1 MEKDSAALA
10 CDRAAGRHPAD
21 HLPELAA
28 IPPDSTPSRREAF
41 RFWLKL
47 GLISFGG
54 PAGQIAIMHREIVE
68 RRNWLAERPFM
79 NALNFCMLLPGP
91 EALQLAIY
99 LGWRFHGALGGV
111 VAGLCFIV
119 PAAAL
124 LLGLSFVYA
133 VHGSVPMI
141 AALLFGLQAT
151 VIALVLQALWRIGRR
166 ALSAP
171 THFLIA
177 AVAWAVMTWKL
188 APFPMLLLA
197 AAFAGALMRRAA
209 PQPAPV
215 TAISFPWRPLVAG
228 IALWAIPAAVVLS
241 LTGRDSLFTQVY
253 GFFTSAALVTF
264 GGAYAVLAWVSQQAV
279 EVHGWL
285 TQAQTVTGLALA
297 ETTPGPLIIVLQFI
311 GFMAGWNA
319 PGAAGPAATA
329 TTTALLASWATFL
342 PSFVFIL
349 VGAPYV
355 ERLTAIPRLASAL
368 AGITAAAVGVIASL
382 AGVFATAVF
391 FPAGPAAPE
400 WRAVAIAAVALLL
413 LLRTRLD
420 VLWIIAGGA
429 LAGFLVGFLK

>member
-1 MEKDSAALA
+1 MRA
-10 CDRAAGRHPAD
+10 DR
-21 HLPELAA
+21 LPELAA
-28 IPPDSTPSRREAF
+28 IPPISPLSRREAF

-47 GLISFGG
+47 GFISFGG

-68 RRNWLAERPFM
+68 RRGWLAERPFM
-79 NALNFCMLLPGP
+79 DALNFCMLLPGP
-91 EALQLAIY
+91 EALQLAIWI
-99 LGWRFHGALGGV
+99 GWRLHGPLGGV

-119 PAAAL
+119 PAAVL

-133 VHGSVPMI
+133 VHGSVPAI

-151 VIALVLQALWRIGRR
+151 VVALVLQALWRIARR

-171 THFLIA
+171 MHFVIA
-177 AVAWAVMTWKL
+177 AAAWAVMTWKL
-188 APFPMLLLA
+188 APFPVLLLA
-197 AAFAGALMRRAA
+197 AACAGALMRRQA
-209 PQPAPV
+209 PQSVAD
-215 TAISFPWRPLVAG
+215 TATIQFPWRALVAG
-228 IALWAIPAAVVLS
+228 IALWVIPGALVLS
-241 LTGRDSLFTQVY
+241 LAGRDSLYAQVY
-253 GFFTSAALVTF
+253 GFFTNAALVTF
-264 GGAYAVLAWVSQQAV
+264 GGAYSVLAWVNQQAV

-311 GFMAGWNA
+311 GYMAGWNS
-319 PGAAGPAATA
+319 PGAAGPALTA
-329 TTTALLASWATFL
+329 MTTALLTSWATFL

-355 ERLTAIPRLASAL
+355 ERLTAVPRLAGAL

-391 FPAGPAAPE
+391 SPAGPGATQWSP
-400 WRAVAIAAVALLL
+400 VAIAAVALLL
-413 LLRTRLD
+413 LLRTRID

-429 LAGFLVGFLK
+429 LAGVLVNFLA

>member
-1 MEKDSAALA
+1 MS
-10 CDRAAGRHPAD
+10 
-21 HLPELAA
+21 
-28 IPPDSTPSRREAF
+28 PSRREAF
-41 RFWLKL
+41 LFWLKL
-47 GLISFGG
+47 GFISFGG

-68 RRNWLAERPFM
+68 RRRWLAGQPFM

-119 PAAAL
+119 PAIVL

-133 VHGSVPMI
+133 VHGSVPAI

-151 VIALVLQALWRIGRR
+151 VVALVVQALWRIGRR
-166 ALSAP
+166 ALVAP
-171 THFLIA
+171 MHFVIA
-177 AVAWAVMTWKL
+177 AFAWVVMTWKL
-188 APFPMLLLA
+188 APFPLLLLA
-197 AAFAGALMRRAA
+197 AAVTGALMRRAA
-209 PQPAPV
+209 QQPVAFAA
-215 TAISFPWRPLVAG
+215 TAFPWRALVIG
-228 IALWAIPAAVVLS
+228 VALWAIPAALVLS
-241 LTGRDSLFTQVY
+241 LSGRDSLYAHVY

-264 GGAYAVLAWVSQQAV
+264 GGAYSVLAWVSQQAV

-319 PGAAGPAATA
+319 PGAAGAAVAAT
-329 TTTALLASWATFL
+329 TSALLASWATFL

-355 ERLTAIPRLASAL
+355 ERLTAIPRLAGAL
-368 AGITAAAVGVIASL
+368 SGITAAAVGVIASL
-382 AGVFATAVF
+382 AGAFATTVF
-391 FPAGPAAPE
+391 IPAGPAAPQ
-400 WRAVAIAAVALLL
+400 WSAIAIAALALVM

-420 VLWIIAGGA
+420 VLWSIAGGA
-429 LAGFLVGFLK
+429 LAGFLVVFFG